1 MDSLT
6 KMQFLWTAAHEV
18 LECNPALSSFYLSQI
33 QSDKNVSISKTL
45 LRRFC
50 THCSTLFIPGVTC
63 KVEIKSIKTK
73 KNNKKSSKDFIT
85 KIKRKDNENINYNNK
100 PDYMEED
107 EQQQQQPN
115 YNINSPEKL
124 YYSLDDKNDIFQ
136 SYKYSNIVK
145 YTCNL
150 CHMVTIFNGTSNN
163 YKLEKPSLETIDE
176 EMEINLPNK
185 NVNNNNKR
193 TSTEIIN
200 SPIPNHYRSN
210 SNSSVSSSQ
219 ANNQNKNKKRKRS
232 KNDLQQLL
240 SKSNENKKQKTYS
253 LNDFLSNL

>member
-1 MDSLT
+1 MKYLK

-63 KVEIKSIKTK
+63 KVEIKSIKAK
-73 KNNKKSSKDFIT
+73 KNNKKSSKDSTT
-85 KIKRKDNENINYNNK
+85 KIKRKDNENTNK

-107 EQQQQQPN
+107 EQQPN
-115 YNINSPEKL
+115 YNISSPEKL
-124 YYSLDDKNDIFQ
+124 YYSLDEKNDIFQ

-150 CHMVTIFNGTSNN
+150 CHMVTIFNGTSNS

-185 NVNNNNKR
+185 NVNNNNNKR
-193 TSTEIIN
+193 TSSEVIN

-219 ANNQNKNKKRKRS
+219 ANNQNKNKKRKRN

-240 SKSNENKKQKTYS
+240 SKSNENKRQKTYS